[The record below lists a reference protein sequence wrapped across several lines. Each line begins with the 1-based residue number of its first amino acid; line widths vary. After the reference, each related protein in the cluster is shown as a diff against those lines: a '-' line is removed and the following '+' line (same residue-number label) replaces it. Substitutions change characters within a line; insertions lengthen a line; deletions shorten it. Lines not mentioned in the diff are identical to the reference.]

1 MLHVLRGE
9 DGAITS
15 IFKVPQPGT
24 EMLDEHD
31 PAIQHF
37 LDGDGKATAVPF
49 GDADADFV
57 RVIEDVIDT
66 LIQNN
71 VIRLTDLPA
80 AAQKK
85 LMERK
90 GMRNKMQGAL
100 NLFGDDDVIL

>member
-1 MLHVLRGE
+1 MLHVLRGD

-15 IFKVPQPGT
+15 IFKSPQPGT
-24 EMLDEHD
+24 EALDEHD
-31 PAIQHF
+31 PAIQLF
-37 LDGDGKATAVPF
+37 LDAGSKTVPF

-71 VIRLTDLPA
+71 VIMLTDLPV

>member
-9 DGAITS
+9 DGAITAV
-15 IFKVPQPGT
+15 FKTPQPGT
-24 EMLDEHD
+24 TMLDERD

-37 LDGDGKATAVPF
+37 MDSGGPAQPF

-90 GMRNKMQGAL
+90 GLRNKMQGAL